1 VNLAVKPGKNLAIK
15 MPSTRQVTIQNSSP
29 KKDTI
34 RLNITNQLN
43 KRNENEEIFVNS
55 SIKVPIGSMWTLSNV
70 SSEPVVLT
78 LKISKSY

>member
-1 VNLAVKPGKNLAIK
+1 VNLAVKPGRNLAIM
-15 MPSTRQVTIQNSSP
+15 MPSMRLVTIQNSSQ

-34 RLNITNQLN
+34 RLNITNHLN
-43 KRNENEEIFVNS
+43 KRNEYEEIFVNS